1 MRNKYY
7 IITSEKG
14 IFNYTNKAEAMA
26 DYRLMAGYCKH
37 LRLEVADAKLG
48 TARVIK
54 ERNNIW

>member
-1 MRNKYY
+1 
-7 IITSEKG
+7 
-14 IFNYTNKAEAMA
+14 MA